1 MMAELRRSISGGRI
15 WAPLLLALSVA
26 ACGGSDDRQN
36 DLDLYSAYELIDAG
50 MSLIQVKAIVGHE
63 PHSSQADGPEQVLHT
78 WVADADNYRHT
89 RLFVT
94 IEDEVGVVRK
104 TVSGY
109 RGNETQVY

>member
-1 MMAELRRSISGGRI
+1 MIEFSNFRWTQRLVIPI
-15 WAPLLLALSVA
+15 LLALNLT
-26 ACGGSDDRQN
+26 ACGGSDDPQN

-50 MSLIQVKAIVGHE
+50 MSLTQVKAVVGRE

-109 RGNETQVY
+109 RGNETLAY